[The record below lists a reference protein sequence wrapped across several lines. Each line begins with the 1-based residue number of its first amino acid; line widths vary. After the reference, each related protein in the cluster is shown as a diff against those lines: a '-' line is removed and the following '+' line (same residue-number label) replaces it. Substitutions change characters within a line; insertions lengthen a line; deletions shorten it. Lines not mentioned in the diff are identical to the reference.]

1 MGGGVAGW
9 EGGEGLAGGWVGRVL
24 FWLNYKSQ
32 KCSNFDLVEQS
43 EIPGF
48 CNFDKAP
55 TPCISTYHVYIYIYA
70 YACMHTCMSYIYI
83 CIRSLTEFTF
93 KGSRA

>member
-48 CNFDKAP
+48 CNLDKVP
-55 TPCISTYHVYIYIYA
+55 TPCISTYHVYIHICICVYA
-70 YACMHTCMSYIYI
+70 YVYVVYI

-93 KGSRA
+93 KGSGA